1 MNSETAAIYQVN
13 RDDQIIAQAL
23 AILERRCAP
32 GKQITKPTDAATFL
46 TIRAAGREVEVF
58 EAMWLNTQNA
68 IIEVEQI
75 SSGTLSQ
82 TSVYPREVVKSALRL
97 NAAAVIFTHN
107 HPSGVT
113 EPSRADV
120 LLTQRLKQAL
130 ELVDV
135 RVLDHIITAGSDHVS
150 MAERGEI

>member
-1 MNSETAAIYQVN
+1 M
-13 RDDQIIAQAL
+13 
-23 AILERRCAP
+23 
-32 GKQITKPTDAATFL
+32 
-46 TIRAAGREVEVF
+46 EVF